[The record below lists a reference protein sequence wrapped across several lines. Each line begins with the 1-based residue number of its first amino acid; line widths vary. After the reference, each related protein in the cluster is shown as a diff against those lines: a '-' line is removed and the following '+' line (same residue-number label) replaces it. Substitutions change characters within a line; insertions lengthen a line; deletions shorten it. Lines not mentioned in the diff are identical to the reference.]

1 MQHLC
6 TRCVTGFPEKKVLF
20 PWASWWHG
28 LLTVAGQRVCTRRVA
43 GGCSCSYQQAQMAG
57 AELTRMTPSDQ
68 FHQGRSADK
77 NKFGFRL
84 HHAR

>member
-1 MQHLC
+1 MPHLC
-6 TRCVTGFPEKKVLF
+6 IHCGAGFPEKKVLF

-28 LLTVAGQRVCTRRVA
+28 LLTVAEQ
-43 GGCSCSYQQAQMAG
+43 GCARGVWQGYSRSYQQAQMAG

-68 FHQGRSADK
+68 VDQGRYADK

-84 HHAR
+84 HRAR